1 MRKFALLLIGLIL
14 ALSAVAH
21 EGNCPYCKLPLVQ
34 NTETQDNEVV
44 VKFGNKRIEYRC
56 VYCILKDQSRYKAD
70 LIVYAPSEKVGEPVV
85 LKRTAGKWTAPEGA
99 VFLNSFKKHA
109 ECAAES
115 RAFSSRKAFDAYVE
129 KNKLQDVKPLTLDEL
144 LAVINKK

>member
-1 MRKFALLLIGLIL
+1 MRKFALLLIGLSL

-115 RAFSSRKAFDAYVE
+115 RAFSSRKAYDAYVE